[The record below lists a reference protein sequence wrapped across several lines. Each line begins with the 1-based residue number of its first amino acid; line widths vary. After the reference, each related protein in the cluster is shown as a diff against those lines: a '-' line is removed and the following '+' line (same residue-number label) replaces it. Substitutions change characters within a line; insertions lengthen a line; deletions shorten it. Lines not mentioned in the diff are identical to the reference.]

1 MSILTRNSEARCVC
15 KFVGVVLHA
24 GKEGKPMSK
33 ATDRSRSYERAKP
46 S

>member
-24 GKEGKPMSK
+24 GKRRK
-33 ATDRSRSYERAKP
+33 TDEQGDRPVPEL
-46 S
+46 